1 MCLILPT
8 LETILKPTC
17 CFKLNSPGF
26 RWGTAVSDLRS
37 LQCAESHASAYLFK
51 HLQILRL
58 SSQSITHF
66 CQSASSSLPPS
77 SSSSLCTKTRGK
89 SFIHDTRHSKTSIS
103 ARLIR
108 RNEEILLDAQLCP
121 NGATVSF
128 PIWNRAHVS
137 LWFPWLLQRLSL
149 ARLWLPPTL
158 FFFLFFFQTFAEH
171 SCETYVTHR
180 VEGVVQLIH
189 YIDKA
194 VEMPSES
201 RVS

>member
-1 MCLILPT
+1 MCLISPT

-37 LQCAESHASAYLFK
+37 LNVLRAMHLHTYSNISRFLDFPRKALHISVNQPPLLF
-51 HLQILRL
+51 
-58 SSQSITHF
+58 
-66 CQSASSSLPPS
+66 PPSS

-149 ARLWLPPTL
+149 ARLWLPPHP
-158 FFFLFFFQTFAEH
+158 FFFFSSFSKHLQSAA
-171 SCETYVTHR
+171 VRR
-180 VEGVVQLIH
+180 VWHIGWR
-189 YIDKA
+189 A
-194 VEMPSES
+194 SS
-201 RVS
+201 S